1 MIMVSRQGA
10 LHGPTVHSVQQI
22 PTARRLPAEE
32 TRKVTEPDEER
43 GEDAAGEA
51 ADQSEAEEV
60 VEVEV
65 AGGEEVEF
73 QQTGLQQTGAG
84 GGGGQR
90 SRANTSGKTEGGLQ
104 RTISLHHRR

>member
-1 MIMVSRQGA
+1 MVSRQGA

-22 PTARRLPAEE
+22 PTARRLPAKE
-32 TRKVTEPDEER
+32 TREVTEPDEER

-51 ADQSEAEEV
+51 ADQSEAKEV

-65 AGGEEVEF
+65 AGGEEIEF

>member
-1 MIMVSRQGA
+1 MVSRQGA
-10 LHGPTVHSVQQI
+10 LHGPTVHPVQQV
-22 PTARRLPAEE
+22 PTARRLPTKE
-32 TRKVTEPDEER
+32 TREVTEPDEER

-51 ADQSEAEEV
+51 ADQSEAKEV
-60 VEVEV
+60 IEVEV

-90 SRANTSGKTEGGLQ
+90 SRANTSRKTEGRLQ

>member
-1 MIMVSRQGA
+1 MIMVSRQGT

-22 PTARRLPAEE
+22 PTARRLPAKE
-32 TRKVTEPDEER
+32 TRKEPDEER

-51 ADQSEAEEV
+51 ADQSEAKEV

-65 AGGEEVEF
+65 AGGEEIEF

>member
-1 MIMVSRQGA
+1 MVSRQGA

-22 PTARRLPAEE
+22 PTARRLPAKE
-32 TRKVTEPDEER
+32 TREVTEPDEER

-51 ADQSEAEEV
+51 ADQSEAKEV

-65 AGGEEVEF
+65 AGGEEIEF

-90 SRANTSGKTEGGLQ
+90 SRANTSRKTEGRLQ

>member
-1 MIMVSRQGA
+1 MVSRQGA
-10 LHGPTVHSVQQI
+10 LHGPTVHSVQPI
-22 PTARRLPAEE
+22 PTARRLPAKE
-32 TRKVTEPDEER
+32 KVTEPDEER

-65 AGGEEVEF
+65 AGGEEIEF